1 MSATLSRTRARG
13 QGQSSSLIVASKN
26 DPRVDLVESKG
37 ARAGNAPRRLQS
49 TRNPFAIQ
57 LRPMK
62 SATIPPVRVSA
73 KFRAE
78 LDKALENGE
87 TLAALVEKAVSSEVL
102 RRKSQAEFVRRGLA
116 AIARTQQAGN
126 GIPADAVIA
135 KLEAR
140 LAAARR
146 THARNATRQAAR
158 QE

>member
-1 MSATLSRTRARG
+1 
-13 QGQSSSLIVASKN
+13 
-26 DPRVDLVESKG
+26 
-37 ARAGNAPRRLQS
+37 
-49 TRNPFAIQ
+49 
-57 LRPMK
+57 MK
-62 SATIPPVRVSA
+62 PATIPPVRVSA

-78 LDKALENGE
+78 LDKALEKGE
-87 TLAALVEKAVSSEVL
+87 TLAALVEKAVSTEVL

-140 LAAARR
+140 LTAARR
-146 THARNATRQAAR
+146 TLARKATRQATR

>member
-1 MSATLSRTRARG
+1 
-13 QGQSSSLIVASKN
+13 
-26 DPRVDLVESKG
+26 
-37 ARAGNAPRRLQS
+37 
-49 TRNPFAIQ
+49 
-57 LRPMK
+57 MK